1 MKPIA
6 NHKQLIYAFA
16 YDSNSNTNT
25 NTNTNTFLWLYIIGA
40 WIIITFR

>member
-16 YDSNSNTNT
+16 YDSNSNA
-25 NTNTNTFLWLYIIGA
+25 NTNTFLW
-40 WIIITFR
+40 